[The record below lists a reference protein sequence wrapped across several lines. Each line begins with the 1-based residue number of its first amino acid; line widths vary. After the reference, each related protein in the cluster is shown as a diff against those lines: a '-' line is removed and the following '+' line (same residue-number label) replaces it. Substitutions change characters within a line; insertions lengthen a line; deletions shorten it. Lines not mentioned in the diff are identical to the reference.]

1 MTMMIQE
8 ELAVSLYFQ
17 EGSFFA
23 NRVQVNGYMQMQ
35 ELLGKDCIA
44 YQLPCDI
51 LLWHSNQATTHES
64 HTLTIQKSTQLCHV
78 FGGCLLTSND
88 EDGLDG
94 FKALSNDQFQWL
106 SQNHDLIESPF
117 TGNYAIKFIIK

>member
-8 ELAVSLYFQ
+8 ELAVSLYFA
-17 EGSFFA
+17 ESSFFA
-23 NRVQVNGYMQMQ
+23 NRVQVNGYDQMQ
-35 ELLGKDCIA
+35 ELVGEDCIA

-51 LLWHSNQATTHES
+51 LLWHSNQATTCEG
-64 HTLTIQKSTQLCHV
+64 HTLTIQQGTRISHV

-88 EDGLDG
+88 EVGLDG
-94 FKALSNDQFQWL
+94 FKALSNEQFQWL

-117 TGNYAIKFIIK
+117 TGNYAIKFIIN